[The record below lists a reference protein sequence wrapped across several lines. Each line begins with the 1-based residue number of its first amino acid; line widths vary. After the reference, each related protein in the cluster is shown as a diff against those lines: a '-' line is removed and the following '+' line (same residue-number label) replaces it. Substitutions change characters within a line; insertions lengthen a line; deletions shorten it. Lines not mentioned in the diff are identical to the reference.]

1 MRKKNSSTETI
12 FIDIARAVMAIYQKY
27 DELWPGGPRFV
38 RPGNTFKIG
47 TDSVLLSYF
56 IKARRAKLACDL
68 GCGGGLISVLLCL
81 ENSDLIVHG
90 IEIDEQAVKTA
101 RLNAEANNISDRM
114 TIFCEDLRENSLH
127 KGEYD
132 LVVTNPPYFP
142 RNSGQE
148 HSTAAPYRDERHCT
162 LEDVCLAASRLLNW
176 GGRFFMVHRP
186 ERLSEVFCTMSEK
199 LIEPKRLQLVQPR
212 EASPPSLI
220 LVEGRRGGKPGLV
233 IEPPIIMES
242 PDGGESETIKGIY
255 HR

>member
-1 MRKKNSSTETI
+1 
-12 FIDIARAVMAIYQKY
+12 MAAYHEY

-38 RPGNTFKIG
+38 QPGNSFKIG

-56 IKARRAKLACDL
+56 TKVRGRHARLACDL
-68 GCGGGLISVLLCL
+68 GCGGGLLSVLLCL
-81 ENSDLIVHG
+81 ENPELIVHG

-101 RLNAEANNISDRM
+101 RLNAKANNISDRM
-114 TIFCEDLRENSLH
+114 TVFFEDLRENSLR

-142 RNSGQE
+142 MGSGRE
-148 HSTAAPYRDERHCT
+148 HSSAAPYRDERYCT
-162 LEDVCLAASRLLNW
+162 LDDVCLAASRLLNW

-212 EASPPSLI
+212 DASAPSLI

-233 IEPPIIMES
+233 IGPPIIMED
-242 PDGGESETIKGIY
+242 PDGREADIIKKIY
-255 HR
+255 RR